1 MRTEGSPAVITPTG
15 PASPRPRVQVS
26 ADLLDQPGG
35 RTPDKAGATAAAV
48 TAVTADDDRLLH
60 PDAADRGAAGRH
72 RAASPGFLVIAAGCT
87 LMMALMMRGMGQ
99 LVVVSD

>member
-1 MRTEGSPAVITPTG
+1 V
-15 PASPRPRVQVS
+15 
-26 ADLLDQPGG
+26 
-35 RTPDKAGATAAAV
+35 
-48 TAVTADDDRLLH
+48 DDDRLLH

-72 RAASPGFLVIAAGCT
+72 RAASTGFLVIAVGCT

>member
-1 MRTEGSPAVITPTG
+1 
-15 PASPRPRVQVS
+15 VQVS
-26 ADLLDQPGG
+26 VDLLDQPGG
-35 RTPDKAGATAAAV
+35 RTPDKAGATA

-72 RAASPGFLVIAAGCT
+72 PAASAGFLVIAVGCT

>member
-1 MRTEGSPAVITPTG
+1 MRTDGSPAVITPTG

-26 ADLLDQPGG
+26 VDLLDQPGG
-35 RTPDKAGATAAAV
+35 RNPDKAGATATAV

-60 PDAADRGAAGRH
+60 PDAAGRH
-72 RAASPGFLVIAAGCT
+72 RAASPGFLVIAVRCT